1 MFDAE
6 ELVNPSITE
15 LVENHTAQEKWVWEY
30 RIMKSERIL
39 NGNLCNLYAVLMSL
53 RDSDMKNQ
61 VENNT
66 EFTVL

>member
-1 MFDAE
+1 
-6 ELVNPSITE
+6 
-15 LVENHTAQEKWVWEY
+15 
-30 RIMKSERIL
+30 MKSERIL

-53 RDSDMKNQ
+53 CDSDMKNQ